1 MFKVRGNSAPKIN
14 FRCMLRC
21 AGDRAPVL
29 AKPDIVKKHALFG
42 KYISGVIFI
51 GLIFANL
58 KVGK

>member
-29 AKPDIVKKHALFG
+29 AKPDIVKKLC
-42 KYISGVIFI
+42 
-51 GLIFANL
+51 
-58 KVGK
+58 